1 MKKLFFAISVAGLF
15 GFANIAQAPE
25 NAPETA
31 TVWQEMEAFHTVM
44 SETWHPVEEGN
55 YAPIRERSGEMAEV
69 AAAWKKSKIP
79 AEYAAQKD
87 IKKNLKELA
96 EETAELNKEIKAGIS
111 DEEIKEELHELH
123 EIFHTIVGLCK
134 E

>member
-1 MKKLFFAISVAGLF
+1 MKKLIYAISVAGLF
-15 GFANIAQAPE
+15 GFANIAQAQE
-25 NAPETA
+25 KEPETA

-44 SETWHPVEEGN
+44 SQTWHPLEEGN

-96 EETAELNKEIKAGIS
+96 EETAELDKEIKAGCT
-111 DEEIKEELHELH
+111 DEEIKEDLQELHDL
-123 EIFHTIVGLCK
+123 FHTIVGLCK